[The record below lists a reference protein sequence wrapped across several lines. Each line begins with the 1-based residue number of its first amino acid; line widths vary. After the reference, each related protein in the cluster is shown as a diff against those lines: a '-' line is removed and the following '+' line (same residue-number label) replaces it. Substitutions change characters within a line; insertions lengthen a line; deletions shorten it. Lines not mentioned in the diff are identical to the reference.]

1 MSEKPYAFTRS
12 ACARRPIVPRRRR
25 IPERAIGPTAQ
36 DLIARVA
43 GEVRLGQ
50 PFVIENRPGAG
61 GNIAAEVVAKSPPDG
76 YTIIMTTNTHLITP
90 SLLPKLPYDPIRD
103 FAPVALLVAF
113 SVIAQGATIPA
124 ACGDLATALDV
135 WKGHDAV
142 VVIDAMRSGG
152 RPGTIVRLRAHE
164 RALPLGFARSST
176 HSFGLAEVVELG
188 RAMQALPA
196 SVIVYGIEGKSFAL
210 GEGLSPE
217 VEPAVGEVVECVL
230 REVGDRA

>member
-1 MSEKPYAFTRS
+1 VLILGTGNALRGDD
-12 ACARRPIVPRRRR
+12 AAGLHAARRLR
-25 IPERAIGPTAQ
+25 G
-36 DLIARVA
+36 
-43 GEVRLGQ
+43 RL
-50 PFVIENRPGAG
+50 PASVTVIER
-61 GNIAAEVVAKSPPDG
+61 E
-76 YTIIMTTNTHLITP
+76 
-90 SLLPKLPYDPIRD
+90 
-103 FAPVALLVAF
+103 
-113 SVIAQGATIPA
+113 
-124 ACGDLATALDV
+124 GDLATALDV

-164 RALPLGFARSST
+164 RALPIGFARSST